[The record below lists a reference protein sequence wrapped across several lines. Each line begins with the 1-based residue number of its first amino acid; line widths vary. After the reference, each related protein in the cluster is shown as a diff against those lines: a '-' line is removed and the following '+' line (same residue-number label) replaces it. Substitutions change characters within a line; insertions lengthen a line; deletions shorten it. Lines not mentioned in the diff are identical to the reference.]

1 MDPIWCFFSLQ
12 WRVLAEDWPSELT
25 IDPCVVRTDNRRYSI
40 SVNVYYHIGHEDMV
54 LPSVEEGSHSL
65 LQGPN
70 ISVEQWKRQAKEFR
84 IGSLGFADS
93 FGILLASLIAMPT
106 ELGLCRLQV
115 LRGKDLCKRL

>member
-1 MDPIWCFFSLQ
+1 VAQANDRLNS
-12 WRVLAEDWPSELT
+12 V
-25 IDPCVVRTDNRRYSI
+25 
-40 SVNVYYHIGHEDMV
+40 SVNVYYHVGHEEIA
-54 LPSVEEGSHSL
+54 LPPAEEGSHTL

-70 ISVEQWKRQAKEFR
+70 IEVEQWKRQAKEFR

-115 LRGKDLCKRL
+115 LRGKDLCQRL